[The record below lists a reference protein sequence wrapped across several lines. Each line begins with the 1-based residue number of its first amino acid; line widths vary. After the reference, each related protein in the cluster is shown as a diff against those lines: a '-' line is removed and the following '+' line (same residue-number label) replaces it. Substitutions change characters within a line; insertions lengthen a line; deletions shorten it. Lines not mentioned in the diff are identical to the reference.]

1 MTTTVIDISILNK
14 WSENGLNVGTKQS
27 ERQIQHWACVI
38 YAMKII
44 QLFKET
50 TDGVKYTLH
59 CLSSVSVLQLA
70 LFVCELRDSHY
81 KHLAILSLYPYKPHL
96 YLTGNTKTEV
106 LACAKTGI

>member
-1 MTTTVIDISILNK
+1 MATTVVDISILNK
-14 WSENGLNVGTKQS
+14 WSETGLNVATKQS
-27 ERQIQHWACVI
+27 ERHIQHWACEI

-44 QLFKET
+44 RLFKET

-81 KHLAILSLYPYKPHL
+81 TNTWLFYLFILISPTY
-96 YLTGNTKTEV
+96 
-106 LACAKTGI
+106 I